1 LPKQLKTNQ
10 QIPTEFT
17 KFPCPSCGKYYK
29 PYMTRRDGKAM
40 CECREHGLYETS
52 IAVSKNFRLFCAK
65 LGSAPNR
72 DPHYYTSSEERVQR
86 FLERRG
92 LKEGLDYF
100 HNSRVAVEVDGKRR
114 YFWPDFVVPSK
125 KIIIGAS
132 PHIWHQMWA
141 RNHADDRFSEA
152 MKKLDWEVI
161 NLDEKDLQQLNK
173 QRTEGKKLGF
183 NPKAQPYHRTENCKR
198 LDSIFGKLVKGGKS
212 IKQEGE
218 NK

>member
-1 LPKQLKTNQ
+1 VKKAKTA
-10 QIPTEFT
+10 TEELAY
-17 KFPCPSCGKYYK
+17 PCAKCGTYNL
-29 PYMTRRDGKAM
+29 PYMHSKEGYAFMRCSKCTAQYK
-40 CECREHGLYETS
+40 TS
-52 IAVSKNFRLFCAK
+52 TAVSANFRRFCSK

-100 HNSRVAVEVDGKRR
+100 HNSRVAVEMDSKRR
-114 YFWPDFVVPSK
+114 YFWPDFVIPSK
-125 KIIIGAS
+125 KLIIGAS

-141 RNHADDRFSEA
+141 RNHADDRFTAA
-152 MKKLDWEVI
+152 MKLIGWEVI

-173 QRTEGKKLGF
+173 RRTEGKKLGF
-183 NPKAQPYHRTENCKR
+183 NPKAQPYHRTENYKK
-198 LDSIFGKLVKGGKS
+198 LDSYFGKPQKGGKT

-218 NK
+218 NS